1 MNYCLGD
8 FGSSTELTEIN
19 PRLLKDESMGAI
31 LESTKDFLVNNSQL
45 IVGISI
51 LALGLWGMSEDKKA
65 KR

>member
-1 MNYCLGD
+1 MGD

-19 PRLLKDESMGAI
+19 PRLLKDNSMSGI
-31 LESTKDFLVNNSQL
+31 LEATKEFLASNSQL

>member
-1 MNYCLGD
+1 MGD

-19 PRLLKDESMGAI
+19 SRLLKDESMGAI
-31 LESTKDFLVNNSQL
+31 LESTKEFLVNNSQL

>member
-1 MNYCLGD
+1 MGD

-19 PRLLKDESMGAI
+19 PRLLEENSMGSI
-31 LESTKDFLVNNSQL
+31 IDSTKDFISNNSQL

-51 LALGLWGMSEDKKA
+51 LALGLWGMSDDKKV